1 MMGQTVS
8 RFGETGTSHR
18 ATYDSENSQPKICSS
33 EDEGNASASKRSG
46 KAKTKVRVSMGA
58 AGSPK
63 KSLLKGSPGK
73 IRMPAMSGGTST

>member
-1 MMGQTVS
+1 MGQTVS
-8 RFGETGTSHR
+8 RFGETGTSHTL

-73 IRMPAMSGGTST
+73 IRMPATPGGTST